1 MTAWR
6 KGAYVRLNFPNG
18 ANRLR
23 IAYLVNCYPAP
34 SHSFVRREIAGVEAA
49 ALTVLRY
56 SIRPAPDALP
66 DPRDAAERDVTTTV
80 LAQGVFALIG
90 AFLFE
95 VLSHPLGFLRALG
108 HAFVMARA
116 SWGSAWRQ
124 LAYLTE
130 AAWLCRDWRRH
141 GVTHVHAHF
150 GTNPTAVARLA
161 HVWGGPR
168 YSFTVHGP
176 DEFDAPGAIDLGG
189 KIADAAFVAAISS
202 YGRSQLMRWSKPE
215 EWRKIAVVRCGVD
228 QAFLD
233 AATDPPDN
241 ATLCCVARLGP
252 QKGLHILID
261 AVAQVVPER
270 PDLRVVIVGDG
281 PLRGALETQ
290 AATLGV
296 SSNISFVGMASGDAV
311 RQHLL
316 AARAFVLPS
325 FAEGLPVVLMEAL
338 ALRRP
343 VITTWVAGIP
353 ELVDNSVGW
362 LSPPGD
368 ADALAGAIRAALD
381 TPVAVLATMGDA
393 GRERVRA
400 AHDANAN
407 GAQLAALIRAS
418 VA

>member
-1 MTAWR
+1 MKRCKSPPQFSA
-6 KGAYVRLNFPNG
+6 GG
-18 ANRLR
+18 SRLR

-49 ALTVLRY
+49 GLTVLRY

-66 DPRDAAERDVTTTV
+66 DPRDAAEREVTTTV
-80 LAQGVFALIG
+80 LAHGAFTLMGVFLIEALT
-90 AFLFE
+90 
-95 VLSHPLGFLRALG
+95 HPLGFLRALG
-108 HAFVMARA
+108 RAFGMARA

-124 LAYLTE
+124 LAYLAE
-130 AAWLCRDWRRH
+130 AAWLCRDWRRQR
-141 GVTHVHAHF
+141 VTHVHAHF
-150 GTNPTAVARLA
+150 GTNATAVARLVRA
-161 HVWGGPR
+161 WGGPP

-189 KIADAAFVAAISS
+189 KIADTAFIAGISS

-215 EWRKIAVVRCGVD
+215 DWAKIAVVRCGVD
-228 QAFLD
+228 RAFLD
-233 AATDPPDN
+233 DATDPPDN

-252 QKGLHILID
+252 QKGLHILIE
-261 AVAQVVPER
+261 AVAEVAPER
-270 PDLRVVIVGDG
+270 PDLRIVIVGDG

-290 AATLGV
+290 AAALGITT
-296 SSNISFVGMASGDAV
+296 NINFVGVKGGDAV

-316 AARAFVLPS
+316 DARAFVLPS

-343 VITTWVAGIP
+343 VITTWIAGIP
-353 ELVDNSVGW
+353 ELVDSEVGW
-362 LSPPGD
+362 LVPPGD
-368 ADALAGAIRAALD
+368 AAALADAIRGALVA
-381 TPVAVLATMGDA
+381 PVARLAEMGKI

-407 GAQLAALIRAS
+407 GAQLADLIRAS
-418 VA
+418 AT

>member
-1 MTAWR
+1 M
-6 KGAYVRLNFPNG
+6 
-18 ANRLR
+18 R

-49 ALTVLRY
+49 GLTVLRY
-56 SIRPAPDALP
+56 SIRPAPSALP

-80 LAQGVFALIG
+80 LALGAFALIG
-90 AFLFE
+90 AFCVE
-95 VLSHPLGFLRALG
+95 VITHPLGFLRASG
-108 HAFVMARA
+108 RAVAMARA
-116 SWGSAWRQ
+116 SWGSSWRQ

-130 AAWLCRDWRRH
+130 AAWLCRDWRRQ
-141 GVTHVHAHF
+141 GIDHVHAHF
-150 GTNPTAVARLA
+150 GTNPTAVAQLA
-161 HVWGGPR
+161 RAWGGPR

-176 DEFDAPGAIDLGG
+176 DEFDAPGAIDLNG
-189 KIADAAFVAAISS
+189 KIADASFVAGISS
-202 YGRSQLMRWSKPE
+202 YGKSQLMRWAAPE
-215 EWRKIAVVRCGVD
+215 DWQKIKVVRCGVD
-228 QAFLD
+228 QAFLEAAD
-233 AATDPPDN
+233 APPDN

-261 AVAQVVPER
+261 AVAQVAPER

-281 PLRGALETQ
+281 PLRGQLEAQ
-290 AATLGV
+290 AVRLGV
-296 SSNISFVGMASGDAV
+296 SDNIDFVGVQGGDAV

-316 AARAFVLPS
+316 DARAFVLPS

-353 ELVDNSVGW
+353 ELVDSAVGW

-368 ADALAGAIRAALD
+368 AGALTRAIRAALD
-381 TPVAVLATMGDA
+381 TPVEELATMGDA
-393 GRERVRA
+393 GRNRIRA

-407 GAQLAALIRAS
+407 GAQLADLIRAS
-418 VA
+418 AG